1 MRRLLACTLAILLG
15 GAGVGL
21 AQAPNAGP
29 PAPPPHGA
37 DELLTEAVLRLE
49 RGETAAA
56 IEALRAALA
65 LRPGHVETI
74 VRLSEACLLAGR
86 GDEALALVEAAFA
99 EQPGALPLRVR
110 LAVLRDRAGRPGA
123 AAALLAPI
131 ADELPPEASVLLASL
146 HARRGQGAE
155 GERVLERAL
164 ARHGTAQALWLAYID
179 AALSQDR
186 AGVALRRTT
195 SAVGRIGWPAGLH
208 LRAAQAHFALGNVLG
223 KTQLR
228 RVPEGRAGQFAG
240 DWLLL
245 EARDDGRFL
254 CCPAESAMHQVRR
267 ALDGGCD
274 EPAAHLLHAR
284 LWLRAGR
291 AEVAWRIVAAHA
303 PRLTAA
309 GDPEGLAALGEVALA
324 AGEVREFLRFA
335 QARADALPE
344 QRDALLCA
352 AYCEAAEHYGRSGD
366 AVLHAAMLRTAA
378 VHCGPDTGLM
388 LRLAD
393 AEWEL
398 GRKPSAVRGYRQ
410 VLERAPGHPERARL
424 LARIGE

>member
-15 GAGVGL
+15 GAGAGL
-21 AQAPNAGP
+21 AQAPNAEP
-29 PAPPPHGA
+29 PAPPPGA
-37 DELLTEAVLRLE
+37 DELLTEAAQRLE
-49 RGETAAA
+49 RGDAATA
-56 IEALRAALA
+56 IGALRAALA

-74 VRLSEACLLAGR
+74 LKLCEACLLAGR
-86 GDEALALVEAAFA
+86 GDEALALVESAFA

-110 LAVLRDRAGRPGA
+110 LAELRERAGRPGA

-131 ADELPPEASVLLASL
+131 ADELPPEASIMLASL
-146 HARRGQGAE
+146 HARGGHGAE

-164 ARHGTAQALWLAYID
+164 ARDGASQALWLAYID
-179 AALSQDR
+179 AALSEGH
-186 AGVALRRTT
+186 AGVALRRTM
-195 SAVGRIGWPAGLH
+195 SAVARIGWRAELH
-208 LRAAQAHFALGNVLG
+208 LRAAQAHFAQGNVLG
-223 KTQLR
+223 DTQVR
-228 RVPEGRAGQFAG
+228 RVPEGRAGQFSG

-245 EARDDGRFL
+245 EAREDGRFL

-309 GDPEGLAALGEVALA
+309 GDPEVLAALGEVALA

-344 QRDALLCA
+344 QRDVLLCA
-352 AYCEAAEHYGRSGD
+352 AYREAAEHYGRSGD
-366 AVLHAAMLRTAA
+366 AVLHAAMLRNAA
-378 VHCGPDTGLM
+378 AHCGPDTGLM

-393 AEWEL
+393 AEWVV
-398 GRKPSAVRGYRQ
+398 GRKESAVRGYRQ

-424 LARIGE
+424 LSRIGE